1 MFLYYGICLSF
12 ILSASA
18 VAAEENKHNL
28 CPTEEK
34 VGHISDIFS
43 EFDDY
48 SYTDEPEQTPS
59 DDDDNAEIPE
69 ITKDGYA
76 SYIKN
81 QIISLL
87 MMGISTGFSV
97 YARIQ
102 ENLWY
107 LYHLLT

>member
-1 MFLYYGICLSF
+1 MSEFHLSS
-12 ILSASA
+12 SALA
-18 VAAEENKHNL
+18 TEENKHNQ

-48 SYTDEPEQTPS
+48 SYTDEPEQTPPN
-59 DDDDNAEIPE
+59 DDAEEASE

-87 MMGISTGFSV
+87 MIGISTGFSV

>member
-1 MFLYYGICLSF
+1 MFLYYGIFLSF
-12 ILSASA
+12 ILSASTL
-18 VAAEENKHNL
+18 AAEENKHNP

-48 SYTDEPEQTPS
+48 SYTDEPEHTPP
-59 DDDDNAEIPE
+59 DDDAEETPE